1 MAILKETVIGKTELT
16 ISIIEGTAK
25 ETNKQYRMM
34 KFTYVDPF
42 LKKEIGLSPN
52 FSRDRSKLDL
62 IYLEGF
68 TPPNK

>member
-1 MAILKETVIGKTELT
+1 
-16 ISIIEGTAK
+16 
-25 ETNKQYRMM
+25 MM

-52 FSRDRSKLDL
+52 FAGDRSKLDL